1 MPINPP
7 SLTDAEVRASLNK
20 MAQAITMDTQD
31 LNALVNRK
39 DVQRNN
45 PLVRS
50 KADSLRD
57 FTRMNPP
64 IFAGS
69 KTSVDTQEFVDEV
82 LKILVAMGAFNI
94 EKAEMTFY
102 QLKDVKQ
109 TWCKI

>member
-1 MPINPP
+1 MPVDPTGLN
-7 SLTDAEVRASLNK
+7 DAEVRSSLDK
-20 MAQAITMDTQD
+20 MAQSITMDAKDMT
-31 LNALVNRK
+31 ALVNRK